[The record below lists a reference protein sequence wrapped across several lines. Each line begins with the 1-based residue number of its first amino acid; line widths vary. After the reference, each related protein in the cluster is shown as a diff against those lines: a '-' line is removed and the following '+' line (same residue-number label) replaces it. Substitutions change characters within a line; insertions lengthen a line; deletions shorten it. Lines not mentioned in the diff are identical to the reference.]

1 MQRPDDHSETR
12 GRHACQFC
20 VGFAQS
26 RTLATIAA
34 GLLVAPFGGLAAQEV
49 PSDELRPVD
58 IAVDPPETEDAV
70 TVARLPA
77 DGQVSQLPPVP
88 EGEVAFEADQVSY
101 NSNDDS
107 VRASGNVVVRN
118 GARTVTASEVV
129 WNPDTGEIVG
139 SGDVLLSEA
148 DRSVRAD
155 SVIWNRNTGVITGDG
170 DVRFVD
176 EDGNQLY
183 TDKIELTEE
192 FKAGSM
198 DDLLI
203 ALRAGGRLAA
213 QQGER
218 GQDGTIVLSRAAYS
232 GCAIVD
238 PDGCDKRP
246 SWRITAD
253 EVIYSPEEDSI
264 RFSGAYLE
272 LFGQRLLPLPGLAV
286 RTDGGPVAGF
296 LVPDLR
302 FSESNG
308 VEVSG
313 SYYTRLAPNRDAT
326 ITGYV
331 FSEAPPMVSAQYR
344 SLNETGAF
352 QVTGYGTYSRKISDF
367 TGAPT
372 SNNDFR
378 GYIFANG
385 HAQFDENW
393 SLTGSIRA
401 ASDRTFLRRYD
412 ISRDDRLRSLLELE
426 RIDQDSYLLI
436 AGYATQ
442 TLVLGREQGQ
452 VPLALPA
459 IDYRRRLK
467 EPVLGGQIELQANS
481 LGIFRDEG
489 QDTQRAFVRAQWDMR
504 HLTSMGQVLR
514 FTALARGDAYHS
526 DENDLTPAVLYRG
539 EPGFQTRAIG
549 LAAVDVEWPFAGEF
563 MGGTQVLTPR
573 VQVVASPGIKNLAVP
588 NEDARAIDLEDSNLF
603 ALNRFPGYD
612 RIEDGLRVTYGL
624 DWQLTRPDWRVKAT
638 VGQSYR
644 LDKDLDIL
652 VDGTGLSER
661 LSDVVGRTEVR
672 YKDFVSFTH
681 RYRLDKDSLAVRR
694 NEFDTTIGSRRTYV
708 ELGYLRLNRD
718 INEFGLEDLRD
729 REELRAAARV
739 SFANYWSV
747 FGSGIFNLTDREEDP
762 TFTSDGFQP
771 IRTRLGVAYRDDCL
785 EMGLTWRRDFLDQG
799 DAQRGNTFQVY
810 FNLSNLGFR

>member
-1 MQRPDDHSETR
+1 MQRPDDHSEMR

-155 SVIWNRNTGVITGDG
+155 SVVWNRNTGVITGDG

-246 SWRITAD
+246 SWRITCLL
-253 EVIYSPEEDSI
+253 YTSPS
-264 RFSGAYLE
+264 
-272 LFGQRLLPLPGLAV
+272 P
-286 RTDGGPVAGF
+286 
-296 LVPDLR
+296 
-302 FSESNG
+302 
-308 VEVSG
+308 
-313 SYYTRLAPNRDAT
+313 RD
-326 ITGYV
+326 
-331 FSEAPPMVSAQYR
+331 
-344 SLNETGAF
+344 
-352 QVTGYGTYSRKISDF
+352 
-367 TGAPT
+367 
-372 SNNDFR
+372 
-378 GYIFANG
+378 
-385 HAQFDENW
+385 
-393 SLTGSIRA
+393 
-401 ASDRTFLRRYD
+401 
-412 ISRDDRLRSLLELE
+412 
-426 RIDQDSYLLI
+426 
-436 AGYATQ
+436 
-442 TLVLGREQGQ
+442 
-452 VPLALPA
+452 
-459 IDYRRRLK
+459 
-467 EPVLGGQIELQANS
+467 
-481 LGIFRDEG
+481 
-489 QDTQRAFVRAQWDMR
+489 
-504 HLTSMGQVLR
+504 
-514 FTALARGDAYHS
+514 
-526 DENDLTPAVLYRG
+526 
-539 EPGFQTRAIG
+539 
-549 LAAVDVEWPFAGEF
+549 
-563 MGGTQVLTPR
+563 
-573 VQVVASPGIKNLAVP
+573 
-588 NEDARAIDLEDSNLF
+588 
-603 ALNRFPGYD
+603 
-612 RIEDGLRVTYGL
+612 
-624 DWQLTRPDWRVKAT
+624 
-638 VGQSYR
+638 
-644 LDKDLDIL
+644 
-652 VDGTGLSER
+652 
-661 LSDVVGRTEVR
+661 
-672 YKDFVSFTH
+672 
-681 RYRLDKDSLAVRR
+681 
-694 NEFDTTIGSRRTYV
+694 
-708 ELGYLRLNRD
+708 
-718 INEFGLEDLRD
+718 
-729 REELRAAARV
+729 
-739 SFANYWSV
+739 
-747 FGSGIFNLTDREEDP
+747 
-762 TFTSDGFQP
+762 
-771 IRTRLGVAYRDDCL
+771 
-785 EMGLTWRRDFLDQG
+785 
-799 DAQRGNTFQVY
+799 
-810 FNLSNLGFR
+810 